1 MLGRQK
7 RMTRHLH
14 RPVGSVTLEEAT
26 ALVEVASGADT
37 AAIEDL
43 ESIVANLRRAQAAR
57 RELAARVPIEMLRQ
71 VLLARSAQRECAP

>member
-1 MLGRQK
+1 
-7 RMTRHLH
+7 MTRHLH

-57 RELAARVPIEMLRQ
+57 RELATRVPIEMLRQ

>member
-1 MLGRQK
+1 
-7 RMTRHLH
+7 MTRHLH

-71 VLLARSAQRECAP
+71 VLLARSAQQECAP

>member
-1 MLGRQK
+1 
-7 RMTRHLH
+7 MTRHLH
-14 RPVGSVTLEEAT
+14 RPAGSVTLAEAT

-57 RELAARVPIEMLRQ
+57 RELATRVPIEMLRQ